1 MPPET
6 SIEQTSQ
13 HNPYEKPERFIQLI
27 GEFNKHIELLHD
39 RRKDMNQK
47 ATWTLATATSFIAI
61 LGLLKDTR
69 INDTISEWIRGRL
82 TESLANGIVALAAG
96 IFIVS
101 YLVLLYHVIKVYSPQ
116 SVGYPLNP
124 IKTKYWAQD
133 ETQHDKNIWE
143 GLIDTYVEPDGLKY
157 SRIVLNEQTDAI
169 KNQQELEESLTEN
182 LFASF
187 RLLWFLAFCTSIILI
202 LG

>member
-6 SIEQTSQ
+6 DIEQTALQ
-13 HNPYEKPERFIQLI
+13 NPYDKPERFTQLI

-47 ATWTLATATSFIAI
+47 ATWTLATATGFVAI

-69 INDTISEWIRGRL
+69 INDTVSSMIRGQI
-82 TESLANGIVALAAG
+82 TNSVADGIIAVVVILFVVAYPA
-96 IFIVS
+96 
-101 YLVLLYHVIKVYSPQ
+101 LLYFVTKVYSPQ

-133 ETQHDKNIWE
+133 EIQHHENIWN
-143 GLIDTYVEPDGLKY
+143 GLLDSYVEPDGMEY
-157 SRIVLNEQTDAI
+157 SRIVLKEQIDSI
-169 KNQQELEESLTEN
+169 KNQQKLEEELTEN
-182 LFASF
+182 LYSSF
-187 RLLWFLAFCTSIILI
+187 RLLWFLAFCTTIILI